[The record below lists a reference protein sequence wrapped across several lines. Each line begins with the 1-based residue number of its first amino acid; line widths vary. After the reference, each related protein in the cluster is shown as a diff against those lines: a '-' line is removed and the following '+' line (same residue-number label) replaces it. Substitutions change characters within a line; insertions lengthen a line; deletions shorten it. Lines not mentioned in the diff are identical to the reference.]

1 MPEELPQRQWMEYG
15 LQKRLPGVLGL
26 GVKGNRCKFEENW
39 RIDVDIN
46 LRKKFRKKENRE
58 AEK

>member
-1 MPEELPQRQWMEYG
+1 M
-15 LQKRLPGVLGL
+15 QKRLPGVLGL

-39 RIDVDIN
+39 RIDVDVN